1 MSLDELIE
9 FEKRADDFAGKL
21 VFWGLPVA
29 AALTGLYCVIDQLL
43 HGSLDGSPP
52 RFPEGEAVA
61 YRMSYLVPL
70 LVRCR
75 ADVTPSSEECYQ
87 LFGRADPTG
96 ASGRELLS
104 YAHFCELVPQARK
117 GHFKVTRRQGGFD
130 LTHPSQAFA
139 DAEVKDILLCELSL
153 GFEVNPPPRVDV
165 RCGILSGGIDVDD
178 GWRQAHQATVHADV
192 LADLYEHAYR
202 DLVEPPILTDEG
214 FRAAV
219 GAGLEE
225 FLRFRS
231 AMTAIARFCQE
242 ICSWYR
248 APLQCGNRN
257 NYLSD
262 MYGQWLSIC
271 WNDEL
276 FFHHVRQMA
285 GLSPEQTERLLSI
298 YAIDLR
304 TGTPNVDHARDGFFP
319 PVWRLPGCVLF
330 SPEVLGRFVSSR
342 NLAFVLNWLEENR
355 FNEVISE
362 HLEPQLMKTATDLLA
377 PVGGLECRPGR
388 IWSSG
393 KKKGEIDLLVYFP
406 AQNVVWL
413 VQAKG
418 AIPPQGA
425 RMVQRLEDRVKEALR
440 QLKLFRDLPTAERER
455 ILADGLGRSVPGVRV
470 VDVVLLRACAGTA
483 KVWSEKG
490 DAVYLTLPLLAE
502 LTRQARAEGS
512 PAVLVDC
519 AGSVDKF
526 LQGFIQSVN
535 PHWETGSITVAG
547 EELTMPLLKF
557 DADEVERMRRQ
568 MWEGTSAGGRGN
580 PWKVVAPPGS
590 NVVVVPAESAPR
602 RPEDQAMQIIRALQ
616 LMDHNP
622 DGEDEK
628 FAEAVGLDARH
639 LRDHSVTGPA
649 LRFLD
654 RYKAEKKRREK

>member
-1 MSLDELIE
+1 M
-9 FEKRADDFAGKL
+9 
-21 VFWGLPVA
+21 
-29 AALTGLYCVIDQLL
+29 
-43 HGSLDGSPP
+43 
-52 RFPEGEAVA
+52 
-61 YRMSYLVPL
+61 
-70 LVRCR
+70 
-75 ADVTPSSEECYQ
+75 
-87 LFGRADPTG
+87 
-96 ASGRELLS
+96 
-104 YAHFCELVPQARK
+104 
-117 GHFKVTRRQGGFD
+117 
-130 LTHPSQAFA
+130 
-139 DAEVKDILLCELSL
+139 
-153 GFEVNPPPRVDV
+153 
-165 RCGILSGGIDVDD
+165 
-178 GWRQAHQATVHADV
+178 
-192 LADLYEHAYR
+192 ADLYEHAYR
-202 DLVEPPILTDEG
+202 QLVEPPILTDEG

-248 APLQCGNRN
+248 TPLQCGNRN

-285 GLSPEQTERLLSI
+285 GLSPEQAERLLSI
-298 YAIDLR
+298 YSIDLR
-304 TGTPNVDHARDGFFP
+304 AGTPNVDHARDGFFP

-342 NLAFVLNWLEENR
+342 NLAFVLNWLEEQR
-355 FNEVISE
+355 FDEMISD

-377 PVGGLECRPGR
+377 TVGGLECHPGR
-388 IWSSG
+388 NWISG

-406 AQNVVWL
+406 AQNVVWH

-425 RMVQRLEDRVKEALR
+425 RMVQRLEGRVNEALQ

-455 ILADGLGRSVPGVRV
+455 ILADGLGRNVPGVRV
-470 VDVVLLRACAGTA
+470 VDVVLVRACAGTA

-490 DAVYLTLPLLAE
+490 DAVFLTLPLLAE

-526 LQGFIQSVN
+526 LQRFIQSVN

-557 DADEVERMRRQ
+557 DADGVEQMRRRI
-568 MWEGTSAGGRGN
+568 WEGVSAGGQGN

-590 NVVVVPAESAPR
+590 NVVVVPAGSAPR
-602 RPEDQAMQIIRALQ
+602 KPQDQATQIIRALR

-622 DGEDEK
+622 DGEDRQFGK
-628 FAEAVGLDARH
+628 AVGLH
-639 LRDHSVTGPA
+639 SKFLREHPVTGPA
-649 LRFLD
+649 LGFLD
-654 RYKAEKKRREK
+654 RYKAEKKRRKK